1 MRRIAARQPLVLAA
15 LACFA
20 MPLAG
25 GEAVAQEG
33 GGGAAAQGR
42 AGEAA
47 AQNGAGAPAAAGAER
62 ESGSAGASRA
72 VAASASVTASTSKS
86 RGRDVR
92 RLQRKL
98 GLPADGVFGPQ
109 TKRAVR
115 RFQRRNGLTADGIV
129 GPVTREALGLGSGPV
144 LKRGRVGSRRVGS
157 RRGGS
162 RRSGTRSSRRASR
175 RQGGGGVRAL
185 QRALGLTADGVFGPA
200 TEAAVKSFQRR
211 NGLVADGVV
220 GPMTRE
226 ALGLGPGETLK
237 REGDAGGGGD
247 VPPAGPGALGRLIAA
262 ANRIHD
268 FPYKYGG
275 GHRTF
280 DDTGYDCSGSV
291 SYALHAAGVLESA
304 LDSSGFMSYG
314 EPGPGRHV
322 TIYANPNHAYMVVDG
337 RRYDTSA
344 LRETG
349 SRWTSKPRSP
359 SGFVVRHPPGL

>member
-20 MPLAG
+20 MPLGGG
-25 GEAVAQEG
+25 GEAFAQQGEG
-33 GGGAAAQGR
+33 DR
-42 AGEAA
+42 AS
-47 AQNGAGAPAAAGAER
+47 
-62 ESGSAGASRA
+62 SG
-72 VAASASVTASTSKS
+72 SVTASVSKS

-98 GLPADGVFGPQ
+98 GIPADGVFGSQ

-115 RFQRRNGLTADGIV
+115 RFQRRHGLTADGIV
-129 GPVTREALGLGSGPV
+129 GPVTRQALGLGSGPV
-144 LKRGRVGSRRVGS
+144 LKRGRSSG
-157 RRGGS
+157 RGG
-162 RRSGTRSSRRASR
+162 RRSARRAVRRTSSR
-175 RQGGGGVRAL
+175 GGGGVRAL

-211 NGLVADGVV
+211 HGLAADGVV
-220 GPMTRE
+220 GPMTRR
-226 ALGLGPGETLK
+226 ALGLGSGETLK
-237 REGDAGGGGD
+237 REGGDGGGD
-247 VPPAGPGALGRLIAA
+247 DPPAGPGALGRLISA
-262 ANRIHD
+262 ANRIAD
-268 FPYKYGG
+268 MPYKFGG

-280 DDTGYDCSGSV
+280 DDTGYDCSGSI
-291 SYALHAAGVLESA
+291 SYALHAAGLLKYA
-304 LDSSGFMSYG
+304 LDSSAFMSYG

-349 SRWTSKPRSP
+349 SRWTSEPRSP

>member
-20 MPLAG
+20 TPFAG
-25 GEAVAQEG
+25 GEALAQEG
-33 GGGAAAQGR
+33 GGAGARAAADGD
-42 AGEAA
+42 
-47 AQNGAGAPAAAGAER
+47 NAPN
-62 ESGSAGASRA
+62 SAGASRSIT
-72 VAASASVTASTSKS
+72 ASAAKS

-98 GLPADGVFGPQ
+98 GIPADGVFGPQ

-115 RFQRRNGLTADGIV
+115 RFQRRRGLTADGIV
-129 GPVTREALGLGSGPV
+129 GPVTRQALGLGSGPV
-144 LKRGRVGSRRVGS
+144 LKRGRVGSRRPA
-157 RRGGS
+157 RRAG
-162 RRSGTRSSRRASR
+162 RRSSR

-200 TEAAVKSFQRR
+200 TEAAVRSFQRR
-211 NGLVADGVV
+211 HGLVADGVA
-220 GPMTRE
+220 GPMTRR
-226 ALGLGPGETLK
+226 ALGLGSGETLK
-237 REGDAGGGGD
+237 READDGGGGD
-247 VPPAGPGALGRLIAA
+247 HPVAGPGALGRLISA
-262 ANRIHD
+262 ANRIAD
-268 FPYKYGG
+268 LPYKFGG

-280 DDTGYDCSGSV
+280 DDTGYDCSGSI
-291 SYALHAAGVLESA
+291 SYALHAAGLLRYA

>member
-25 GEAVAQEG
+25 G
-33 GGGAAAQGR
+33 
-42 AGEAA
+42 GEAF
-47 AQNGAGAPAAAGAER
+47 AQQGEGDRAS
-62 ESGSAGASRA
+62 SGS
-72 VAASASVTASTSKS
+72 VNASASKS

-98 GLPADGVFGPQ
+98 GIPADGVFGPQ

-115 RFQRRNGLTADGIV
+115 RFQRRHGLTADGIV
-129 GPVTREALGLGSGPV
+129 GPVTRQALGLGSGPV
-144 LKRGRVGSRRVGS
+144 LKRGRVGSRRPA
-157 RRGGS
+157 
-162 RRSGTRSSRRASR
+162 RRSGRRASR

-211 NGLVADGVV
+211 HGLAADGVV
-220 GPMTRE
+220 GPMTRR
-226 ALGLGPGETLK
+226 ALGLGSGETLK
-237 REGDAGGGGD
+237 REGDDGGGD
-247 VPPAGPGALGRLIAA
+247 DPVAGPGALGRLISA
-262 ANRIHD
+262 ANRIAD
-268 FPYKYGG
+268 MPYKFGG

-280 DDTGYDCSGSV
+280 DDTGYDCSGSI
-291 SYALHAAGVLESA
+291 SYALHAAGLLKYA
-304 LDSSGFMSYG
+304 LDSSAFMSYG

>member
-25 GEAVAQEG
+25 GGEAFAQQ
-33 GGGAAAQGR
+33 GGAAGAR
-42 AGEAA
+42 AA
-47 AQNGAGAPAAAGAER
+47 ADGAGAPQ
-62 ESGSAGASRA
+62 SAGASR
-72 VAASASVTASTSKS
+72 SVTASASKS

-98 GLPADGVFGPQ
+98 GIPADGVFGPQ

-115 RFQRRNGLTADGIV
+115 RFQRRHGLTADGIV
-129 GPVTREALGLGSGPV
+129 GPVTRQALGLGSGPV
-144 LKRGRVGSRRVGS
+144 LKRGRVGARRPA
-157 RRGGS
+157 
-162 RRSGTRSSRRASR
+162 RRSGRRASR

-211 NGLVADGVV
+211 HGLVADGVV
-220 GPMTRE
+220 GPMTRR
-226 ALGLGPGETLK
+226 ALGLGSGETLK
-237 REGDAGGGGD
+237 REGGDGGGD
-247 VPPAGPGALGRLIAA
+247 DPVAGPGALGRLISA
-262 ANRIHD
+262 ANRIAD
-268 FPYKYGG
+268 VPYRFGG

-280 DDTGYDCSGSV
+280 DDTGYDCSGSI
-291 SYALHAAGVLESA
+291 SYALHAAGLLKYA
-304 LDSSGFMSYG
+304 LDSSAFMSYG

-344 LRETG
+344 LKETG
-349 SRWTSKPRSP
+349 SRWTSEPRSP